1 MMNLTIQICF
11 GGLILAVFLCLV
23 RLARGPTL
31 MDRLLAFDMI
41 AISAMGMLVLL
52 SIQWQSAFYL
62 ELILVFSLLGFLNTV
77 AFASYLHR
85 TDEPGFDLDE
95 GKPRLDQSP
104 LRGERE
110 DA

>member
-1 MMNLTIQICF
+1 MMEWTMQICF
-11 GGLILAVFLCLV
+11 GGLIAAVFLCLI

-31 MDRLLAFDMI
+31 MDRLLAFDMV

-52 SIQWQSAFYL
+52 SIQWRTPFYL

-85 TDEPGFDLDE
+85 TDEPGFDLYE
-95 GKPRLDQSP
+95 ERVKTGPKP
-104 LRGERE
+104 GEKGGDR
-110 DA
+110 

>member
-1 MMNLTIQICF
+1 MMEWTMQICF
-11 GGLILAVFLCLV
+11 GGLIAAVFLCLI

-52 SIQWQSAFYL
+52 SIQWRSPFYL

-85 TDEPGFDLDE
+85 TDEPGFDLYE
-95 GKPRLDQSP
+95 ERLKTGHKPGK
-104 LRGERE
+104 RGDR
-110 DA
+110 

>member
-1 MMNLTIQICF
+1 MMETTIQVCF
-11 GGLILAVFLCLV
+11 GGLIATVFLCLI

-52 SIQWQSAFYL
+52 SIQWRSPFYL

-85 TDEPGFDLDE
+85 TDEPGFDQYEEQLKNRHE
-95 GKPRLDQSP
+95 G
-104 LRGERE
+104 RGKGEER
-110 DA
+110 

>member
-1 MMNLTIQICF
+1 MMEWTMVLSF
-11 GGLILAVFLCLV
+11 GGLIAAVFLCLI

-52 SIQWQSAFYL
+52 SIQWGSPFYL

-85 TDEPGFDLDE
+85 TDEPGFDVYE
-95 GKPRLDQSP
+95 ERLIDKHKQG
-104 LRGERE
+104 RGGGNR
-110 DA
+110 

>member
-1 MMNLTIQICF
+1 MMDVTITICYV
-11 GGLILAVFLCLV
+11 GLVVAVLLCLL

-31 MDRLLAFDMI
+31 LDRLLAFDMI

-52 SIQWQSAFYL
+52 SIKWESAFYL

-85 TDEPGFDLDE
+85 TDEPGFDVYEEKGGE
-95 GKPRLDQSP
+95 GSGQGGGS
-104 LRGERE
+104 
-110 DA
+110 

>member
-1 MMNLTIQICF
+1 MMDVTITICYV
-11 GGLILAVFLCLV
+11 GLVVAVLLCLV

-31 MDRLLAFDMI
+31 LDRLLAFDMI

-52 SIQWQSAFYL
+52 SIKWESAFYL

-85 TDEPGFDLDE
+85 TDEPGFDAEEKKPE
-95 GKPRLDQSP
+95 GGK
-104 LRGERE
+104 RE
-110 DA
+110 A

>member
-1 MMNLTIQICF
+1 MMEWTMQICF
-11 GGLILAVFLCLV
+11 GGLIAAVFLCLI

-52 SIQWQSAFYL
+52 SIQWRSPFYL

-85 TDEPGFDLDE
+85 TDEPGFDLYE
-95 GKPRLDQSP
+95 ERLKTGRESGRK
-104 LRGERE
+104 RGDR
-110 DA
+110 